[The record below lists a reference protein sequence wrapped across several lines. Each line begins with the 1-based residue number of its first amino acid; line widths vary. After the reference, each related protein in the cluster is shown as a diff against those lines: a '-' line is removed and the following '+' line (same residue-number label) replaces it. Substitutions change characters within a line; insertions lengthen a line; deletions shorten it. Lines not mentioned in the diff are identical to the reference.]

1 MNRFCFFLLT
11 IVLASCSGEKD
22 GPPISS
28 LFTNPAQTLVFND
41 KPKQPRIKDTVIVFS
56 FYNPIAGL
64 RFVSESAYDSIG
76 TSIAGICR
84 KPLPAVVDLSQKLPP
99 VGSQGDQQS
108 CVGWA
113 VGYASRSYYLLKESR
128 GMSNVYISPAFIF
141 NSLNGQKNQPI
152 YIKNALNLLVDTGAC
167 TLQSMPYNPADY
179 TTRPGPKQIEEARQY
194 RIETYRKIDLK
205 NNSVNNLKAELANDN
220 TVICALNYQLEYDL
234 DGNMRPRPSPYLW
247 ERKKIR
253 PLKGHAIVLV
263 GYNDSLQAFKFMNSA
278 GDTWGDQGYGWIRYQ
293 DALDTIYNPKNKNDR
308 GGLLEAYVI
317 VPVYKN
323 AILDGLPSPPLLY
336 ECDADSLAIQGS
348 NTKTKLQENASA
360 SNTRDAIRKSIS
372 SEITEIEYSK
382 FGLNIYIDNVF
393 VDSTS
398 DNRNVLTTTDRIRV
412 MGLVRIPQ
420 GLCRT
425 FEVAVQFYTLTPNGL
440 KDKPL
445 MSRNNYYSLM
455 NKRAAAFTQPI
466 PVDPEKEGFEG
477 YWICDLPISA
487 IQFPDEIWKSD
498 NQAVKLLAE
507 PLLYTDGVPLRA
519 GRHVEFQIS
528 DR

>member
-1 MNRFCFFLLT
+1 MATCGLDLL
-11 IVLASCSGEKD
+11 
-22 GPPISS
+22 P
-28 LFTNPAQTLVFND
+28 N
-41 KPKQPRIKDTVIVFS
+41 
-56 FYNPIAGL
+56 
-64 RFVSESAYDSIG
+64 
-76 TSIAGICR
+76 
-84 KPLPAVVDLSQKLPP
+84 
-99 VGSQGDQQS
+99 
-108 CVGWA
+108 
-113 VGYASRSYYLLKESR
+113 
-128 GMSNVYISPAFIF
+128 
-141 NSLNGQKNQPI
+141 
-152 YIKNALNLLVDTGAC
+152 
-167 TLQSMPYNPADY
+167 
-179 TTRPGPKQIEEARQY
+179 
-194 RIETYRKIDLK
+194 
-205 NNSVNNLKAELANDN
+205 
-220 TVICALNYQLEYDL
+220 
-234 DGNMRPRPSPYLW
+234 LW

-336 ECDADSLAIQGS
+336 ECDADSLAIQES

-382 FGLNIYIDNVF
+382 LGLNIYIDNVF